1 MPCTLFTSTRYLRG
15 GTTHLHL
22 ESSSVLVVVP
32 HDIGEE
38 SHVVR
43 HPRAPG
49 DGDGLAGEQA
59 VPPHQRQQP
68 GAGEGAQERSHFAE
82 LPATG
87 AGLRALCPALASSPP
102 PRRGC
107 GYCPMSQ
114 RLSPAPSLLRAANT
128 RKSRARRSALGL
140 RAAGLPAE
148 EGREGERRGKE
159 GRRGRPGP
167 HLPRRASP
175 RCSQRPGSAL
185 GSQPRPRKRRPQGR
199 AGSGAGRAAPEPGLP
214 RRRSPDTPGPSP
226 RRPLLPPPP
235 PLLPPRGP
243 AWPWR
248 PRCCRP
254 PSPQLAPST
263 PP

>member
-1 MPCTLFTSTRYLRG
+1 MSGTRIVP
-15 GTTHLHL
+15 
-22 ESSSVLVVVP
+22 SSSPRLRLLP
-32 HDIGEE
+32 H
-38 SHVVR
+38 
-43 HPRAPG
+43 
-49 DGDGLAGEQA
+49 
-59 VPPHQRQQP
+59 
-68 GAGEGAQERSHFAE
+68 
-82 LPATG
+82 LPAPLPG
-87 AGLRALCPALASSPP
+87 SLL
-102 PRRGC
+102 
-107 GYCPMSQ
+107 
-114 RLSPAPSLLRAANT
+114 APSCEHKEEPRQAG
-128 RKSRARRSALGL
+128 RSALGL

-159 GRRGRPGP
+159 WRRGRPGP

-235 PLLPPRGP
+235 PPLPPRGP

-254 PSPQLAPST
+254 PSPQLAPCT